1 MLFQLTAAR
10 RRLDVTLF
18 LANRTPTISTHSRAK
33 AAGNKRVGTLVKI
46 QFQLTAAR
54 RRLDQKL
61 IYSKFSS
68 VFQLTAARRR
78 LANKRVGISA
88 QIQFQLTAARRR
100 LDESYEDALTS
111 AVISTHSRAK
121 AAGDVI
127 STVITTAM
135 DFNSQPREG
144 GWFLG
149 RYLPSGRLIST
160 HSRAKAAGFFL

>member
-121 AAGDVI
+121 AAGHFARCRQDCI
-127 STVITTAM
+127 
-135 DFNSQPREG
+135 R
-144 GWFLG
+144 
-149 RYLPSGRLIST
+149 IST
-160 HSRAKAAGFFL
+160 HSRAKAAGAAAETLNPQGLHRPVSLRFH